1 MVSMMGIFTF
11 KPGVMILLYFP
22 NEVTTATVPCA
33 TVLRDNKRMIKNM
46 NPRNMMASMTELLN
60 ISGIVYATYKK

>member
-1 MVSMMGIFTF
+1 MVSIMGIFTF

-33 TVLRDNKRMIKNM
+33 TVLSDNKRMINSM
-46 NPRNMMASMTELLN
+46 NPSNMMASMTELLN
-60 ISGIVYATYKK
+60 IGGIVYATYKK